1 MKRVLIT
8 GAAGFIGERCLPFLV
23 ARGYEVHAVSRSARP
38 QNTDRL
44 TSQNTDAVTSQNT
57 DRVTWHKADLLDT
70 TATAEL
76 LNHVRPTHLMHLAWY
91 TEHGKFWS
99 AVENLQWVGA
109 SIALFEN
116 FAAAGGKRTI
126 ATGTCVE
133 YAPPGDAPCA
143 EASTPLVPTTLY
155 GACKHAVQVVF
166 DAFARQAELSAAWG
180 RIFFPYGPGEP
191 PERLIPSVARALLA
205 GEPARC
211 THGRQVRDFIYV
223 DDVAGALVS
232 LLDSS
237 VEGAVNIASGE
248 PVTLRQVIGK
258 VAEHTGGAELVELG
272 AKPAPEG
279 EPPSLF
285 ADARRL
291 RDEVGW
297 SPRYGLDE
305 GIGATV
311 AWWRQQVKP

>member
-1 MKRVLIT
+1 MRQLE
-8 GAAGFIGERCLPFLV
+8 ALE
-23 ARGYEVHAVSRSARP
+23 YEVHAVSRSARFE
-38 QNTDRL
+38 NTE
-44 TSQNTDAVTSQNT
+44 
-57 DRVTWHKADLLDT
+57 RVTWHRADVLDESAATELLD
-70 TATAEL
+70 
-76 LNHVRPTHLMHLAWY
+76 HVRPSHLLHLAWY

-116 FAAAGGKRTI
+116 FAKTGGTRMV

-133 YAPPGDAPCA
+133 YAPPDDAPCS

-166 DAFARQAELSAAWG
+166 DAFARQAGLSAAWG

-223 DDVAGALVS
+223 EDVASALVA

-237 VEGAVNIASGE
+237 VEGAVNIASGQ
-248 PVTLRQVIGK
+248 PVTLRQVIDK
-258 VAEHTGGAELVELG
+258 VAEHTGHAELVELG
-272 AKPAPEG
+272 ARPAPEG
-279 EPPSLF
+279 EPRSLY

-291 RDEVGW
+291 REEVGW
-297 SPRYGLDE
+297 SPRYDLDR
-305 GIGATV
+305 GIEATV
-311 AWWRQQVKP
+311 EWWRERVK